1 MFELT
6 LSKVMTANLQIG
18 TPVLIIIA
26 VIFLLLVGL
35 VIYFFIKLNKKIN
48 DLGKPKFGFL
58 GKPLTYSVMAIMLG
72 MGAVVFVGYNLG
84 NINNG
89 DNRTNANNSIKVD
102 YQQFNLDSPVKDKK
116 RIELTAVVL
125 EDGIVWGKN
134 TYNLTWTFVGKQNT
148 LAPIIETNRGQNAP
162 SFVVVDLSKDVYE
175 ISVKAQNGS
184 TVVST
189 TKEIDLR

>member
-1 MFELT
+1 
-6 LSKVMTANLQIG
+6 MTANLQIG